1 MKILFA
7 TMPFDGH
14 FTPLTPIA
22 VHLREQGHDVRW
34 YAGPSYLQRLD
45 GLGIPALPFNRAREV
60 NGENIHVLFPERA
73 RVKGPR
79 LIAFD
84 GEKIF
89 VSEVGNHYRDICD
102 IRGDFEF
109 DALFCDAAFYAHKLV
124 SEKLQVPV
132 YVVGVGPLD
141 ATSTDVPPPFFGL
154 KPARTLRAKVVE
166 RVVRTLVHGALRTS
180 VASYNAVLTS
190 QGLAPVTVEEWFDVP
205 HRCARRYFQDGVP
218 GLDYPRSDLP
228 ANVTF
233 VGPLLAPGK
242 GLSQHVLDRV
252 RDHPTGVVVVSQGTV
267 DNDDPS
273 KLIVPALDALKDGSH
288 LVVVTNGGGHTE
300 ELRAGFPHENVLIE
314 DYLDYG
320 ELFDHAAAFICNGG
334 YGSVMSALAHG
345 VPVLGAG
352 KREGKND
359 INARLDHL
367 GLGIDLNTERPSAR
381 QVRRGVDRL
390 LHDQHIRRN
399 VARVRA
405 ELGAYRPL
413 EIVSR
418 CLADNGS
425 PVTPMR

>member
-34 YAGPSYLQRLD
+34 YAGPSYHQRLA
-45 GLGIPALPFNRAREV
+45 GLAIPVFPFNRAREV
-60 NGENIHVLFPERA
+60 NGENIHLLFPERE
-73 RVKGPR
+73 RIKGPK

-89 VSEVGNHYRDICD
+89 ASEVGNHYRDICD
-102 IRGDFEF
+102 IRGDFRF
-109 DALFCDAAFYAHKLV
+109 DAVFCDAAFYAHKLV

-132 YVVGVGPLD
+132 YVVGVGPLY

-154 KPARTLRAKVVE
+154 KPARTLRARIVE
-166 RVVRTLVHGALRTS
+166 RGVRAVVHSALRTT
-180 VASYNAVLTS
+180 VASYNANLAS
-190 QGLAPVTVEEWFDVP
+190 HGLAPVNVEEWFDVP

-228 ANVTF
+228 PNLTF
-233 VGPLLAPGK
+233 VGPLRAPSK
-242 GLSQHVLDRV
+242 GLPQHVLDRV
-252 RDHPTGVVVVSQGTV
+252 LDHPTGVVVVSQGTV

-273 KLIVPALDALKDGSH
+273 KLIVPTLDALKDGGH
-288 LVVVTNGGGHTE
+288 LVVATTGGSHTDD
-300 ELRAGFPHENVLIE
+300 LRARFPHDNVLIE

-320 ELFDHAAAFICNGG
+320 NLFTHADAFICNGG
-334 YGSVMSALAHG
+334 YGSVMSALANG

-367 GLGIDLNTERPSAR
+367 GLGIDLKTERPSVR
-381 QVRRGVDRL
+381 QLRSGVARL
-390 LHDQHIRRN
+390 LGDRHIRDN
-399 VARVRA
+399 VARIRA
-405 ELGAYRPL
+405 EIASYRPL
-413 EIVSR
+413 DIIDR
-418 CLADNGS
+418 CLADDS
-425 PVTPMR
+425 LQATPMR